1 MAWRILWMKG
11 RTNMIAQSPAVRV
24 APQSPVV
31 TVPAPSR
38 GGLLAS
44 LAAFVERAARPET
57 NSAPD
62 SQDYWTSVA
71 RGL

>member
-44 LAAFVERAARPET
+44 LAAFVERVAHAEA
-57 NSAPD
+57 NASAD
-62 SQDYWTSVA
+62 SQNYWTSVA